1 MAVNINLLGWRVY
14 VVSSSF
20 TSSSLWTTRISGT
33 AVQFCA
39 GYMKSPCLIDYGLS
53 DDADVISKTLKE
65 NKLMVDD
72 KRHRGW

>member
-1 MAVNINLLGWRVY
+1 MAVNINLLGWRAY
-14 VVSSSF
+14 AVSSPF

-33 AVQFCA
+33 ANKFCA
-39 GYMKSPCLIDYGLS
+39 GYMKSPCLIDYGLF
-53 DDADVISKTLKE
+53 DEADVISKTLKE